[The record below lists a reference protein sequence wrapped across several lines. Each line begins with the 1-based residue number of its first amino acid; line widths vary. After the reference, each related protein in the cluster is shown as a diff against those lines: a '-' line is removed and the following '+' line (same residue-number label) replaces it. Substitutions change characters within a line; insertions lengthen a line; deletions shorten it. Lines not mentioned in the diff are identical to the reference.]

1 MHIYIYVLD
10 LLIYMSHQIS
20 NHKPEII
27 YGNVL
32 YIRAYAFCSCCQRFR
47 YLCLEKKGGR
57 KEVWMIINDTFL
69 PFAYKI

>member
-1 MHIYIYVLD
+1 MCVCVLD

-20 NHKPEII
+20 NPKPEII
-27 YGNVL
+27 DGNVL
-32 YIRAYAFCSCCQRFR
+32 YIRAYAFCSCCQRLRF
-47 YLCLEKKGGR
+47 LCLEKKGR